1 MDASSQIETALL
13 FRGNVNFYERHR
25 DRMCFIRVLSLLVRL
40 INEKLQPQCWVEL
53 LSWAVCVEFTRV
65 LERDLDRSGVVS
77 PPSLP
82 ACCMFAAEP
91 EVCSCAVSWKIKRFQ
106 HLLRVN
112 SCDYAVGLFYFFFT
126 IFSILARRWEPLFH
140 ASELWS
146 GCNVSCRL
154 WSLFKMW
161 TVNNRALSN
170 ICSFSEAGTTTT
182 LWSDLVQASPF
193 VTFLLLSLHAWL
205 SSVFLLSA
213 RQIFINLNI
222 VTTGWFCD

>member
-1 MDASSQIETALL
+1 MHKQTHWRSQRGSADGAPVNWRYFTERCLTADWKSRHRRQCKHGRRVLL
-13 FRGNVNFYERHR
+13 PACENRLYFRNGCIVTDRNCPFRGNVNFYERHR

-112 SCDYAVGLFYFFFT
+112 SCDYAVGLFFFFFLPSFQSWPADESHFFMPVSYDQAAT
-126 IFSILARRWEPLFH
+126 FRA
-140 ASELWS
+140 
-146 GCNVSCRL
+146 GCGVCLKCGR
-154 WSLFKMW
+154 
-161 TVNNRALSN
+161 
-170 ICSFSEAGTTTT
+170 
-182 LWSDLVQASPF
+182 
-193 VTFLLLSLHAWL
+193 
-205 SSVFLLSA
+205 
-213 RQIFINLNI
+213 
-222 VTTGWFCD
+222 